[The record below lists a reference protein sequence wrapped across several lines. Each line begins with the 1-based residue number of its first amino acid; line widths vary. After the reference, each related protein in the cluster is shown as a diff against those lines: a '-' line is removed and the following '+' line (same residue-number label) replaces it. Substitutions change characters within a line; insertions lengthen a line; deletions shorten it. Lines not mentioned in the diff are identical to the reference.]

1 MKAANKHALILS
13 AATKVFAKKGF
24 FNARIS
30 DIAKEAKIAD
40 GTIYLYFNNKHDIL
54 ISIFEKELGA
64 IHNKTQEMI
73 EKENNAEIML
83 RLFISNYL
91 RAMKKNKFFARVLQL
106 ELRQTDKQI
115 TEYRNNQF
123 AAYINMLSSII
134 VLGQEQDLFRS
145 DLNPDIIKRT
155 IYGALEETSRVWNIS
170 LESHYSLEDTL
181 QQLVHL
187 ILSGLRARQ
196 SVASEDSE

>member
-1 MKAANKHALILS
+1 MKAANKHALILT

-64 IHNKTQEMI
+64 IHTQTLEMV
-73 EKENNAEIML
+73 EKEDDAEAML
-83 RLFISNYL
+83 RIFIVNYL
-91 RAMKKNKFFARVLQL
+91 RAMKKNKFFAGVMQL

-115 TEYRNNQF
+115 KEYRNNQF
-123 AAYINMLSSII
+123 AGYVNMLAKII
-134 VLGQEQDLFRS
+134 SLGQEQNVFRS

-155 IYGALEETSRVWNIS
+155 IYGALEETSRVWNAS
-170 LESHYSLEDTL
+170 LESHYSLEETI
-181 QQLVHL
+181 QQLFHL
-187 ILSGLRARQ
+187 IISGLRVQ
-196 SVASEDSE
+196 HPCPSEESV

>member
-54 ISIFEKELGA
+54 ISIFDKELGA
-64 IHNKTQEMI
+64 IHSQTKDMI
-73 EKENNAEIML
+73 AKENDAEIML
-83 RLFISNYL
+83 RIFIINYL
-91 RAMKKNKFFARVLQL
+91 RAMKKNKSFAGVMQL

-115 TEYRNNQF
+115 REYRDTQF
-123 AAYINMLSSII
+123 AAYLNMLASII
-134 VLGQEQDLFRS
+134 VLGQKQNIFRS

-170 LESHYSLEDTL
+170 LESNYSLEDTI
-181 QQLVHL
+181 QQLFQL
-187 ILSGLRARQ
+187 ILAGLRVQ
-196 SVASEDSE
+196 HPVISEEPA

>member
-1 MKAANKHALILS
+1 MKAANKHALILT

-64 IHNKTQEMI
+64 IHTQTLEMV
-73 EKENNAEIML
+73 EKEDDAEAML
-83 RLFISNYL
+83 RIFIVNYL
-91 RAMKKNKFFARVLQL
+91 RAMKKNKFFAGVMQL

-115 TEYRNNQF
+115 KEYRNNQF
-123 AAYINMLSSII
+123 AGYVNMLAKII
-134 VLGQEQDLFRS
+134 SLGQEQNVFRS

-155 IYGALEETSRVWNIS
+155 IYGALEETSRVWNAS
-170 LESHYSLEDTL
+170 LESHYSLEETI
-181 QQLVHL
+181 QQLFHL
-187 ILSGLRARQ
+187 IISGLRVPPTCPSEE
-196 SVASEDSE
+196 SV